1 MRRQNQLQTASCY
14 DHSTT
19 TLKEPLLLLL
29 ENKEQEEPK
38 DEDGSSCLQTLD
50 VRCFLFGFLVGLADQ
65 VICLASAVAIYR
77 KWGSEPHPSDTSE
90 WILYTLL
97 LVLSHVDILMFP
109 IFTLAIILKLSEGGT
124 KLVQQMLG
132 NQRHLAYS
140 IGLESLFFEGV
151 LLGFFLVY
159 LVVPFFTEVPLSAAA
174 ALAGK
179 AAVGLSLYYFGV
191 RDLLVIWQHG
201 EDNNEEDNIEEI
213 ARTND
218 LELALEE

>member
-14 DHSTT
+14 DHDSTT
-19 TLKEPLLLLL
+19 TLKEPLLLL

-38 DEDGSSCLQTLD
+38 DEDGSSCLLQ
-50 VRCFLFGFLVGLADQ
+50 GLAGQ
-65 VICLASAVAIYR
+65 VICLALEVAISR

-97 LVLSHVDILMFP
+97 WVLSRVNILMFT
-109 IFTLAIILKLSEGGT
+109 IFTLAVILNLTEGGP

-132 NQRHLAYS
+132 NQRHLAYW

-151 LLGFFLVY
+151 LLGFFSVY
-159 LVVPFFTEVPLSAAA
+159 LVVLFFTEVPLSAAA

-179 AAVGLSLYYFGV
+179 AAVNLSLYYFVV
-191 RDLLVIWQHG
+191 RFFLVVWQHG

-213 ARTND
+213 ARTNN